1 MSQPLE
7 TPDTRNSTSSTPI
20 VQFIRN
26 TDEDPN
32 ISKEFY
38 ELLRFPNSKKR
49 TREKVERLT
58 ISPSGKKVA
67 VLTLNQFWVF
77 NSSPVKLVCTGNFSK
92 KAVFKYGQNDG
103 EMTLQSPVPDKLSK
117 VEFRRAAMND
127 EYLAIGLV
135 RGMILAFI
143 INGDRAG
150 RWVFKHET
158 KNALVESLQFSRDG
172 ELFSLVRFWDDFGIH
187 YKRRP
192 CGPMGI

>member
-1 MSQPLE
+1 MNVS
-7 TPDTRNSTSSTPI
+7 RA
-20 VQFIRN
+20 V
-26 TDEDPN
+26 
-32 ISKEFY
+32 Y

-49 TREKVERLT
+49 TRDKVERLA
-58 ISPSGKKVA
+58 ISASGRKVA

-77 NSSPVKLVCTGNFSK
+77 NSSPVKLVCTGKYSK

-103 EMTLQSPVPDKLSK
+103 EMILQPSVPDKFSK
-117 VEFRRAAMND
+117 VEFKCVAMND

-158 KNALVESLQFSRDG
+158 KSALVESLQFSPRRRT
-172 ELFSLVRFWDDFGIH
+172 LFARTILG
-187 YKRRP
+187 
-192 CGPMGI
+192 